1 MSDRE
6 LAKSFE
12 PAAIEAH
19 WAPLWE
25 ESGVYEPT
33 LDPAKPSFSIQLP
46 PPNVTG
52 TLHMGHAFNQTIMD
66 ALTRYHRMRG
76 DNTLWVPG
84 TDHAGIATQI
94 VVERQLQ
101 DAGPQPPRPR
111 PQELRRAGVGVEG
124 EVGTTITARCAAWA
138 TRWTGST
145 STSRWTRSCRRSSPR
160 PSCTLYEEGLIYRGK
175 RLVNWDPVLKSA
187 VSDLEVES
195 EEEDGFLWHIR
206 YPLSDGPQ
214 SDGSGAVTVSP
225 PRGPRPCWATSR

>member
-1 MSDRE
+1 MTE

-12 PAAIEAH
+12 PAAIEAR
-19 WAPLWE
+19 WGPAVGSQAAPHA
-25 ESGVYEPT
+25 PT
-33 LDPAKPSFSIQLP
+33 LDPARPSFCIQLP

-76 DNTLWVPG
+76 YNTLWLPG

-101 DAGPQPPRPR
+101 EQTAMSRHDLG
-111 PQELRRAGVGVEG
+111 PQELRRPGVGVEST
-124 EVGTTITARCAAWA
+124 VAAPPSPARCAAWA
-138 TRWTGST
+138 TASTGRA
-145 STSRWTRSCRRSSPR
+145 STSRWTRSCRAVVTETFVR
-160 PSCTLYEEGLIYRGK
+160 LYDEGLIYRGK
-175 RLVNWDPVLKSA
+175 RLVNWDPVLKTA

-206 YPLSDGPQ
+206 YPLV
-214 SDGSGAVTVSP
+214 ATAAATRRWWP
-225 PRGPRPCWATSR
+225 PRGPRPCSATSR